1 MWKLI
6 IVHCHNKL
14 HINLKTINYKY
25 EQLYFGSINM
35 STNFVTMI
43 YIIYIYIYVCV
54 CVGVCVCIMNMI
66 VK

>member
-14 HINLKTINYKY
+14 HINLKYCTNTNNYILINKY
-25 EQLYFGSINM
+25 D
-35 STNFVTMI
+35 MI
-43 YIIYIYIYVCV
+43 YIYIYIYVCV
-54 CVGVCVCIMNMI
+54 CVCVCVCIMNMI